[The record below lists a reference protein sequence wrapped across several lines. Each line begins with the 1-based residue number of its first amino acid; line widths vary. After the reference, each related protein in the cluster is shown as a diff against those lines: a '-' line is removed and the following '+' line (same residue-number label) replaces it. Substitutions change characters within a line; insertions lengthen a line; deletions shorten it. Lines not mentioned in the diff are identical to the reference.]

1 MALRQIWFDLLVCK
15 KLQAWHEPTL
25 RSGIGLLGTG
35 TGDAIVTNQAAS
47 FEEVSYPE
55 QSLSH
60 RPRGSM

>member
-47 FEEVSYPE
+47 VEEVF
-55 QSLSH
+55 LS
-60 RPRGSM
+60 